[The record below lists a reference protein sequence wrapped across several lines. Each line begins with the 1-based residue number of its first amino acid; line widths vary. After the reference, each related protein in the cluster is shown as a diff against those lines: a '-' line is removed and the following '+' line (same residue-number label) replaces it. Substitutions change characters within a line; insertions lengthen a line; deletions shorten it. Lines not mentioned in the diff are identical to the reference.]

1 MGVRRGGVIA
11 APRMPAGEWLQ
22 PLMPRAPGRCDGEHG
37 REPTAL
43 CWGAASARR
52 FADGRCR
59 GRDHAPENARMPM
72 PPLDGVMCTACI
84 DTRTT
89 RRTNPGPSAMSHDY
103 DPDDNFDHAFGDD
116 ADIDEE
122 AASEALVWQ
131 LLLLI
136 NPGDEDAALQQFAAY
151 QDALQNAG
159 DHAEPIELLRD
170 AIDWK
175 AGFFVADDDP
185 RTLID
190 SLDEL
195 AARYGLRID
204 WDIDL
209 DDDDALDAA
218 EPPALL
224 ATAYDRLREHHYTLW
239 TYETGSAHHAGWMTQ
254 QRDDEAL
261 ALVARALGIHARA
274 GAG

>member
-1 MGVRRGGVIA
+1 
-11 APRMPAGEWLQ
+11 MPL
-22 PLMPRAPGRCDGEHG
+22 P
-37 REPTAL
+37 
-43 CWGAASARR
+43 
-52 FADGRCR
+52 
-59 GRDHAPENARMPM
+59 
-72 PPLDGVMCTACI
+72 
-84 DTRTT
+84 
-89 RRTNPGPSAMSHDY
+89 HDY
-103 DPDDNFDHAFGDD
+103 DPDDNFDQAFHDD
-116 ADIDEE
+116 ADVDEE
-122 AASEALVWQ
+122 AAAEALAWQ

-151 QDALQNAG
+151 QEAMQHDPEAQPV
-159 DHAEPIELLRD
+159 DLLRD

-185 RTLID
+185 RALIE

-204 WDIDL
+204 WDLDL

-218 EPPALL
+218 EPATLL

-239 TYETGSAHHAGWMTQ
+239 TYETGSAHHAGWMTR

>member
-1 MGVRRGGVIA
+1 
-11 APRMPAGEWLQ
+11 
-22 PLMPRAPGRCDGEHG
+22 
-37 REPTAL
+37 
-43 CWGAASARR
+43 
-52 FADGRCR
+52 
-59 GRDHAPENARMPM
+59 
-72 PPLDGVMCTACI
+72 
-84 DTRTT
+84 
-89 RRTNPGPSAMSHDY
+89 MSHDY
-103 DPDDNFDHAFGDD
+103 DPDDNFGQAFGAD

-122 AASEALVWQ
+122 AAIEALVWQ
-131 LLLLI
+131 LLLLV

-151 QDALQNAG
+151 QEGMQHDAEAPPL
-159 DHAEPIELLRD
+159 DLLRD

-185 RTLID
+185 RALVE

-204 WDIDL
+204 WDL
-209 DDDDALDAA
+209 DPDDDAALDDA
-218 EPPALL
+218 EVTALL

-239 TYETGSAHHAGWMTQ
+239 TVETGSAHHAGWMTR

-261 ALVARALGIHARA
+261 ARVARALGIHARA